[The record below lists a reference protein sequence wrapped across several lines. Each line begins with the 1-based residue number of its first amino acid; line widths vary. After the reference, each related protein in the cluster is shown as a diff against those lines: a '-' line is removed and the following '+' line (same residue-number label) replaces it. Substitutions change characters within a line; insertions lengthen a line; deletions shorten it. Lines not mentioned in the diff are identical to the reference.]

1 VRGAAGI
8 RYPDPEFSIAKY
20 IPTLLGSSRS
30 VTLQDVMF
38 EIDRHTNFSSCFRNR
53 LPRGGNTEIDIRLLF
68 ATVLSLGT
76 NLGHTELARASKLF
90 SEKALKDTENS
101 WVSIAN
107 LQRANDCL
115 VKTIQSLSLPT
126 IYNENNGRLHTS
138 SDGKKVV
145 VNVNSLLAN
154 YSYKYYGKEQGI
166 SVNSFLDEKQSFF
179 HVNVLTSSD
188 REAPYVLEGLV
199 SSKHT
204 LMQDD
209 IEEHIHSTDTHGY
222 TEAVFAGLYL
232 MDVSFAPRIKNVHH
246 QTLYAYHSKS
256 TQKYSDS
263 PLAPKSQIN
272 KKLILDNWDDILRL
286 MASMKLKRCSSS
298 QMLKML
304 SSSERDNTLYK
315 AFKEFG
321 RLLKTHF
328 ILNYVDDEELRQN
341 IQKQL
346 NRVELGQKLADKVL
360 FGRNGKLQVGLH
372 DEVQLVM
379 ASNTLLRNMIILW
392 NYLFLSDY
400 CLTLDSEEQRAKV
413 IESISTGSVIA
424 WAHMNFMG
432 IYEFNPVGK
441 SRFNA
446 TLNKMRNVS
455 I

>member
-1 VRGAAGI
+1 
-8 RYPDPEFSIAKY
+8 
-20 IPTLLGSSRS
+20 
-30 VTLQDVMF
+30 M
-38 EIDRHTNFSSCFRNR
+38 
-53 LPRGGNTEIDIRLLF
+53 
-68 ATVLSLGT
+68 
-76 NLGHTELARASKLF
+76 
-90 SEKALKDTENS
+90 
-101 WVSIAN
+101 
-107 LQRANDCL
+107 
-115 VKTIQSLSLPT
+115 
-126 IYNENNGRLHTS
+126 
-138 SDGKKVV
+138 
-145 VNVNSLLAN
+145 
-154 YSYKYYGKEQGI
+154 YKRQEQGI

-424 WAHMNFMG
+424 WAHINFMG